1 MQPESGQPESGQP
14 ESGQPEGAGLTWA
27 VLLDG
32 LVTRVGSLSAVAERL
47 AETRGFT
54 EDVGSI
60 ERALR
65 RLRSRGTKPGG
76 KWGTQ
81 LVRIFGLPGGI
92 ERRLQWMGTYHSRF
106 LDLPVVVC
114 EELVI
119 AWDHDPIRQ
128 SAPARVWL
136 ALARASLALRR
147 SDMEGAAE
155 PLMRARS
162 EERHAPPEARIEL
175 RLTEAYRV
183 SRTDPEQ
190 VTALLGEVEPL
201 LALVQDESE
210 RLSFFARWIDQ
221 RAYELN
227 HKRGERPPDVASA
240 ERLYLQIPPEGVPPF
255 AASRRA
261 NGLAYCRWK
270 QGDREQAVQLAQL
283 AARQAGDGGH
293 VRLRAM
299 ALSLLARIDPSQGDA
314 GARARAI
321 AARLEDETLR
331 LRFDRDRRRG

>member
-1 MQPESGQPESGQP
+1 VVEPSGSLGPES
-14 ESGQPEGAGLTWA
+14 GAGLTWA

-32 LVTRVGSLSAVAERL
+32 LVASVGSLSAVAERL

-65 RLRSRGTKPGG
+65 RLRGRGTKPGG
-76 KWGTQ
+76 KWGAQ
-81 LVRIFGLPGGI
+81 LVRQFGLPGSI

-106 LDLPVVVC
+106 ADLPVVVC

-119 AWDHDPIRQ
+119 AWDHDPIRE
-128 SAPARVWL
+128 SAAARVWL
-136 ALARASLALRR
+136 ALARASLSLRR
-147 SDMEGAAE
+147 SDLEGAAE
-155 PLMRARS
+155 PLSRARA
-162 EERHAPPEARIEL
+162 EERLAPPEARIEL
-175 RLTEAYRV
+175 RLTEAYRL
-183 SRTDPEQ
+183 SRKAPEQ

-201 LALVQDESE
+201 LLQVSDEAE

-227 HKRGERPPDVASA
+227 HKRGGRLPDVAAA
-240 ERLYLQIPPEGVPPF
+240 EQLYLQIPAEGVPPF

-283 AARQAGDGGH
+283 SARQAGDGGH

-299 ALSLLARIDPSQGDA
+299 ALSMLARIDPQQADA
-314 GARARAI
+314 SSRAQAI